1 MIEFVNAKINIGLQ
15 IVRRR
20 EDGYHDLQTVFYPV
34 GRYAGLPDNPE
45 PFCDI
50 LEIIPAKEPGIRF
63 HFKGRMIDCPDEKN
77 LVCKAA
83 RLFFESSASDSGS
96 LGASASAS
104 ARGERGL
111 EIILEKHLPDGAGM
125 GGGSADA
132 SFTLRM
138 LNELTSQGYLT
149 GPGYLTERGYLARQG
164 ASAGQ
169 GYSDE
174 ELAEM
179 ALRLGADCPFF
190 IYNRPMYGCGV
201 GEKLTDVKL
210 DLAGYWLVVVKPDV
224 YVSTR
229 DAFAGVTP
237 RPGNIDL
244 RTIAEIPITDWQD
257 VVVNDF
263 ETSIFPKFPEL
274 ARIKERLIRNG
285 AVYAS
290 MTGSG
295 SSIYGIYDD
304 YEKAMVSRED
314 FRGETTI
321 EGTYLLKL

>member
-34 GRYAGLPDNPE
+34 GKYAGLPDNPE

-50 LEIIPAKEPGIRF
+50 LEIIPAKEPGVRF
-63 HFKGRMIDCPDEKN
+63 HFKGRMIDCPEEKN

-83 RLFFESSASDSGS
+83 RLFFESSASDSGRF
-96 LGASASAS
+96 GASASAS
-104 ARGERGL
+104 AQGERGL

-132 SFTLRM
+132 SFSLRM
-138 LNELTSQGYLT
+138 LNELTS
-149 GPGYLTERGYLARQG
+149 
-164 ASAGQ
+164 Q

-201 GEKLTDVKL
+201 GEKLTDVNL
-210 DLAGYWLVVVKPDV
+210 DLAGYWLVVVKPAV

-244 RTIAEIPITDWQD
+244 RTIAEIPIADWQD

-263 ETSIFPKFPEL
+263 EASIFPKFPEL

-321 EGTYLLKL
+321 EGIYLLKL

>member
-34 GRYAGLPDNPE
+34 GRFAGLPDNPE

-50 LEIIPAKEPGIRF
+50 LEIISAKEPGVRF
-63 HFKGRMIDCPDEKN
+63 HFKGRMIDCPEEKN

-83 RLFFESSASDSGS
+83 SLFFESSASDGGRF
-96 LGASASAS
+96 GASASAS
-104 ARGERGL
+104 AQGERGL

-138 LNELTSQGYLT
+138 LNELTS
-149 GPGYLTERGYLARQG
+149 
-164 ASAGQ
+164 Q

-210 DLAGYWLVVVKPDV
+210 DLAGYWLVVVKPAV

-244 RTIAEIPITDWQD
+244 RTIAEIPIADWQD

-263 ETSIFPKFPEL
+263 EASIFPKFPEL

-304 YEKAMVSRED
+304 YEKAMVSCED
-314 FRGETTI
+314 FKGETTI

>member
-1 MIEFVNAKINIGLQ
+1 MAMDKDLMIEFVNAKINIGLQ

-34 GRYAGLPDNPE
+34 GKYAGLPDNPE

-50 LEIIPAKEPGIRF
+50 LEIIPAKEPGVIF
-63 HFKGRMIDCPDEKN
+63 HFKGRMIDCPEEKN

-83 RLFFESSASDSGS
+83 RLFFESSASDSGRFGS
-96 LGASASAS
+96 SASAS
-104 ARGERGL
+104 AQGERGV

-138 LNELTSQGYLT
+138 LNELTSQGY
-149 GPGYLTERGYLARQG
+149 
-164 ASAGQ
+164 
-169 GYSDE
+169 SDE
-174 ELAEM
+174 ELAEL

-210 DLAGYWLVVVKPDV
+210 DLAGYWLVVVKPAV

-244 RTIAEIPITDWQD
+244 RTIVEIPIAYWQD

-263 ETSIFPKFPEL
+263 EASIFPKFPEL

-314 FRGETTI
+314 FCGETTI
-321 EGTYLLKL
+321 EGAYLLKL

>member
-63 HFKGRMIDCPDEKN
+63 HFKGRMIDCPEEKN

-138 LNELTSQGYLT
+138 LNELTSR
-149 GPGYLTERGYLARQG
+149 GYLTEQGYSERGSELR
-164 ASAGQ
+164 
-169 GYSDE
+169 YSDE
-174 ELAEM
+174 ELAKM

-210 DLAGYWLVVVKPDV
+210 DLTGYWLVVVKPDV

-274 ARIKERLIRNG
+274 ARIKERLI
-285 AVYAS
+285 
-290 MTGSG
+290 T
-295 SSIYGIYDD
+295 D
-304 YEKAMVSRED
+304 
-314 FRGETTI
+314 
-321 EGTYLLKL
+321 

>member
-1 MIEFVNAKINIGLQ
+1 M
-15 IVRRR
+15 
-20 EDGYHDLQTVFYPV
+20 
-34 GRYAGLPDNPE
+34 
-45 PFCDI
+45 
-50 LEIIPAKEPGIRF
+50 
-63 HFKGRMIDCPDEKN
+63 
-77 LVCKAA
+77 
-83 RLFFESSASDSGS
+83 
-96 LGASASAS
+96 
-104 ARGERGL
+104 
-111 EIILEKHLPDGAGM
+111 
-125 GGGSADA
+125 
-132 SFTLRM
+132 
-138 LNELTSQGYLT
+138 
-149 GPGYLTERGYLARQG
+149 
-164 ASAGQ
+164 
-169 GYSDE
+169 
-174 ELAEM
+174 
-179 ALRLGADCPFF
+179 
-190 IYNRPMYGCGV
+190 
-201 GEKLTDVKL
+201 
-210 DLAGYWLVVVKPDV
+210 
-224 YVSTR
+224 STR